1 MRIFTHC
8 SVKVS
13 LIAGV
18 CLLLASFVAAEG
30 QRDAATIARQVDE
43 RYNRLRSLQADFTE
57 VYTGAAVD
65 RTESGVLYLKK
76 PGKMRWEYRSP
87 KEKVFVSDGKSAW
100 FYLPDERQARK
111 SSLKQLEDLRSP
123 LAFLLGKTKLEKELQ
138 GLAMAP
144 DVPALSAGNVVLRGV
159 PKAMADRVDEVVLE
173 ITPDA
178 QITRIVIEQGDGSRT
193 EFRMTGQQ
201 ENVALR
207 DSLFA
212 FSAPAGVEVVEDNF
226 GQ

>member
-1 MRIFTHC
+1 MRIFNQAN
-8 SVKVS
+8 VKVV
-13 LIAGV
+13 LIAAI
-18 CLLLASFVAAEG
+18 CLLVAGSAVAAG
-30 QRDAATIARQVDE
+30 QRTQ
-43 RYNRLRSLQADFTE
+43 LRSRGRSMIVTTACAPCRLTSPRRIQAQRW
-57 VYTGAAVD
+57 TGL
-65 RTESGVLYLKK
+65 ESGILYLKK

-123 LAFLLGKTKLEKELQ
+123 LAFLLGKSKLEKELQ
-138 GLAMAP
+138 GLSLAP
-144 DVPALSAGNVVLRGV
+144 DIAPSSAGDVVLRGV
-159 PKAMADRVDEVVLE
+159 PKAMADRVNEVILE

-178 QITRIVIEQGDGSRT
+178 RIARIVLEQGDGSRT

-207 DSLFA
+207 DSLFT
-212 FSAPAGVEVVEDNF
+212 FDAPAGVEVVEDNF